1 MQVIIGV
8 ATLMIQNIFLQK
20 KTDDELKNKVLQNLQ
35 RRSIYSDAIIVS
47 VYGGLVLLE
56 GKIRTYGDI
65 RMHSLEYTWSC
76 KGLESVIS
84 IRP

>member
-56 GKIRTYGDI
+56 GKIRTYEERRHKDA
-65 RMHSLEYTWSC
+65 
-76 KGLESVIS
+76 
-84 IRP
+84 